1 MFTIGLVINPFAGL
15 GGAVGLKGSDGRE
28 TRELALAKGAQPRA
42 QERTA
47 VALALLDTYQDKIH
61 WVTAAGAMGEDT
73 LLKLGLSPQVV
84 YQPAEIQ
91 TEASDTQAAVQALL
105 ESDID
110 LLVFAGGDG
119 TARDVYSVVGD
130 TLPVVGIPAGVKI
143 HSGVYAISPRAA
155 GKVLQQLV
163 SGQLTTIRN
172 ADVMDI
178 DEAAF
183 RAGTVRARRYGEMQ
197 VPQQLEY
204 MQAVK
209 MGGVESDELVLNDI
223 ADDIIERM
231 DDDVLY
237 IIGSGTTVAAVM
249 DNLGLEN
256 TLLGVDA
263 VVNQR
268 VIGRDL
274 TAQQLEALLDKYAQ
288 AVLVLTVIGGQ
299 GHIFGRGNQQL
310 SPAVIRRVGR
320 ENTWLIATKTKLQ
333 ELNGRP
339 LRVDTGDEA
348 LDQALSGF
356 IQVTTGYHDQT
367 MVAIQTV
374 E

>member
-84 YQPAEIQ
+84 YQPAETQ

-209 MGGVESDELVLNDI
+209 MGGIESDELVLNDI

-268 VIGRDL
+268 VIGSDL

>member
-84 YQPAEIQ
+84 YQPAETQ

-268 VIGRDL
+268 VIGSDL

>member
-1 MFTIGLVINPFAGL
+1 MFRIGLVINPFAGI

-28 TRELALAKGAQPRA
+28 TRELALAKGAEPRA
-42 QERTA
+42 QARTA
-47 VALALLDTYQDKIH
+47 SALTVLDDYQDQIQ
-61 WVTAAGAMGEDT
+61 WVTAAGAMGEAT
-73 LLKLGLSPQVV
+73 LLELGVTPQVV
-84 YQPAEIQ
+84 YQIEGEQ
-91 TEASDTQAAVQALL
+91 SESGDTQAAVQALL
-105 ESDID
+105 DHGID

-119 TARDVYSVVGD
+119 TARDVYSVIGD
-130 TLPVVGIPAGVKI
+130 RLPVVGIPAGVKI

-155 GKVLQQLV
+155 GKVLQLLV
-163 SGQLTTIRN
+163 SGQLTTVRD

-178 DEAAF
+178 DEQAF
-183 RAGTVRARRYGEMQ
+183 RQGTVRARRYGEMQ

-209 MGGVESDELVLNDI
+209 MGGVESDELVLHDI

-249 DNLGLEN
+249 DNIGLPN

-263 VVNQR
+263 VVNQTL
-268 VIGRDL
+268 IGRDL
-274 TAQQLEALLDKYAQ
+274 TAQELETLLDKYQQ

-310 SPAVIRRVGR
+310 SPTVIRRVGR
-320 ENTWLIATKTKLQ
+320 DNIWLVATKTKLQ

-339 LRVDTGDEA
+339 LRVDTGDET
-348 LDQALSGF
+348 LDKSLSGF
-356 IQVTTGYHDQT
+356 IQITTGYHDQT
-367 MVAIQTV
+367 MVAIQAV
-374 E
+374 D